1 MRKVPIYNYLISF
14 AWMMLLF
21 SSCGSI
27 KISDMVMMQDVQ
39 NELAL
44 VDSLAAIEIRPDD
57 ILSIKVASRNP
68 ENVLAFQEFNGI
80 SRNATSGSDALAS
93 AEGYRVDEEGKIYLP
108 FLGPIAAAGKT
119 VIDLRQEIKT
129 ALEQYV
135 RDVTV
140 QVRFINFKI
149 TVLGEVN
156 RPNTYSIPNEK
167 LTILE
172 AIGMAGDFTHYAK
185 RNSILVIRQRSDIR
199 EFARIDTQDK
209 SLFTSRYFFLKPND
223 IIYVEPHKARQYA
236 TTGDFFERNNR
247 IIIALTSIAT
257 FGLGLLLR

>member
-1 MRKVPIYNYLISF
+1 MRKVPIYTYYISF
-14 AWMMLLF
+14 GFLILMF
-21 SSCGSI
+21 NSCGSVRI
-27 KISDMVMMQDVQ
+27 DDMVMMQDVQ

-68 ENVLAFQEFNGI
+68 DNVRAFQEFNGI
-80 SRNATSGSDALAS
+80 SRNPTSGSDALAS

-108 FLGPIAAAGKT
+108 FLGPVSAAGKT
-119 VIDLRQEIKT
+119 VIQLRQEIKT

-135 RDVTV
+135 REVTV
-140 QVRFINFKI
+140 QVRFLNFKI

-185 RNSILVIRQRSDIR
+185 RNTILVIRQRSDIR

-223 IIYVEPHKARQYA
+223 IIYVEPLKARQYA
-236 TTGDFFERNNR
+236 TTGDFFDRNGR
-247 IIIALTSIAT
+247 WIAALTGAAT
-257 FGLGLLLR
+257 FTLGLLLR

>member
-1 MRKVPIYNYLISF
+1 
-14 AWMMLLF
+14 ML
-21 SSCGSI
+21 SSCGSV
-27 KISDMVMMQDVQ
+27 KITDMVMMQEVQ

-68 ENVLAFQEFNGI
+68 QNVIAFQEFNGI
-80 SRNATSGSDALAS
+80 RRDGSVGSDALS
-93 AEGYRVDEEGKIYLP
+93 NAEGYRVDEEGKIYLP
-108 FLGPIAAAGKT
+108 FLGGVSAAGKT
-119 VIDLRQEIKT
+119 VIQLRKEIKIS
-129 ALEQYV
+129 LEDYV
-135 RDVTV
+135 KEVTV
-140 QVRFINFKI
+140 QVRFINFRV

-185 RNSILVIRQRSDIR
+185 RNSILIIRQRSDIR

-209 SLFTSRYFFLKPND
+209 ALFTSRYFFLKPND
-223 IIYVEPHKARQYA
+223 IIYVEPLKARQYV
-236 TTGDFFERNNR
+236 TSGDFFGRNGQW
-247 IIIALTSIAT
+247 IAALMSASMFAI
-257 FGLGLLLR
+257 GLVLR